1 LSNHLPSMA
10 QIEASGADTDKNG
23 LVVGPDPELEQLPA
37 PRHPWRRTTLLT
49 VILCFLASLTL
60 LFGIREEV
68 AYSFGS
74 GPPQSVGPL
83 VAIRLS
89 DSILNRWVQAEGDL
103 ADHGGIRYQ
112 RPFESDSFRL
122 VPVLGNPRLWVQIR
136 VPAGFEDQHFVP
148 PTSFVG
154 RLTSIRM
161 LGVRY
166 SALSAAIVDAGW
178 PKGQLPED
186 AWILFDGESPKSIR
200 WVLALSVVLVGFA
213 GFSLWA
219 MVAALRPAH
228 SP

>member
-1 LSNHLPSMA
+1 MT
-10 QIEASGADTDKNG
+10 QIEASETNTDKNS

-49 VILCFLASLTL
+49 VIVCFATSLIL
-60 LFGIREEV
+60 LFGLREEL
-68 AYSFGS
+68 AYSFRS
-74 GPPQSVGPL
+74 GPPQLVGPL
-83 VAIRLS
+83 VAIRPS
-89 DSILNRWVQAEGDL
+89 ASNSNRWVQAEGDL
-103 ADHGGIRYQ
+103 ADYGGIRYL

-122 VPVLGNPRLWVQIR
+122 APVLGNPRLWVQIR

-154 RLTSIRM
+154 RLTSIRK

-166 SALSAAIVDAGW
+166 SALPAAIVDAGW
-178 PKGQLPED
+178 PKGQLPDD

-200 WVLALSVVLVGFA
+200 WVMALSTVLAGFA

-219 MVAALRPAH
+219 MVAALRPAR